1 MRSLGR
7 AESES
12 ALEMEKFRVVGGRDY
27 VPVTASSVSVLFS
40 VRTYQKAVNTGDPVG
55 AANTPTNFEVIMC
68 S

>member
-1 MRSLGR
+1 
-7 AESES
+7 
-12 ALEMEKFRVVGGRDY
+12 MEKCRVVGGRDY